1 MDKYTVS
8 GEGNGGR
15 ILPASVNQSNT
26 PEDTTRFRSRS
37 AENLAA
43 LYEDGTIETEPVVFN
58 NDGDAPRPV
67 PYSDFIGRLEISDQY
82 HRQ

>member
-15 ILPASVNQSNT
+15 ILPASVNQGNT

-37 AENLAA
+37 AEKP
-43 LYEDGTIETEPVVFN
+43 GGPVQ
-58 NDGDAPRPV
+58 
-67 PYSDFIGRLEISDQY
+67 GRHYRDRTGRVQQ
-82 HRQ
+82 RR